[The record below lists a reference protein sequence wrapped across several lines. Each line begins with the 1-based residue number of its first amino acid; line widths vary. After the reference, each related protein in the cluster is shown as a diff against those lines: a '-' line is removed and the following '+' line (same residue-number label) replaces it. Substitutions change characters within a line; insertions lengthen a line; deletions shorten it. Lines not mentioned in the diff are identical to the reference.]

1 MTLFANRTSAGHA
14 LATRLPEYAN
24 RDVLVLGLPRGGVP
38 VAYEVAKALNAELD
52 VMIVRKVGAPF
63 QPELAL
69 GAVASG
75 GVVVLNEDLI
85 AFGENEAAVR
95 QHAQEKLREVAT
107 RERRFRGD
115 RPPPEIAN
123 RTVILVDDGAA
134 TGASMIAAV
143 RATRAL
149 GARRIVVALP
159 VAPADTC
166 AKLAQDADE
175 VACLAM
181 PEIFRAVGDWYADFS
196 QTEDAEVI
204 ELLEKARHR
213 TA

>member
-1 MTLFANRTSAGHA
+1 MTLFANRTSAGQA

>member
-1 MTLFANRTSAGHA
+1 MTLFANRTSAGQA

-123 RTVILVDDGAA
+123 RTVILVDVREARPRRRRSGVSGDAGDLPRSGRLVCRFLADRRCGSDRAA
-134 TGASMIAAV
+134 GESSTSHRM
-143 RATRAL
+143 TR
-149 GARRIVVALP
+149 
-159 VAPADTC
+159 
-166 AKLAQDADE
+166 DE
-175 VACLAM
+175 
-181 PEIFRAVGDWYADFS
+181 R
-196 QTEDAEVI
+196 
-204 ELLEKARHR
+204 EK
-213 TA
+213 TVCGE